1 MGSNKPG
8 PGRPKGTGKYKESTK
23 PIRVPRSFIPTLEEL
38 LLHQKQTG
46 QFYQADFQ
54 ARGIPLYG
62 ARIAAGRPS
71 LSDDFIEEY
80 VNFNQ
85 YLVHHPLSTF
95 CVRVSGDS
103 MSGVGIYKNDI
114 LLVDQ
119 SLKATHGTI
128 VVAALDSEL
137 TVKRL
142 VFKAE
147 KIVLVPENPGYE
159 PIEIQSE
166 TNFKILG
173 VAIHVIH
180 SF

>member
-1 MGSNKPG
+1 MGSNRVG
-8 PGRPKGTGKYKESTK
+8 PGRPKGTGKYKEPTK

-38 LLHQKQTG
+38 LLHQKQAG

-62 ARIAAGRPS
+62 ARIAAGSPS

-95 CVRVSGDS
+95 CVRVRGDS
-103 MSGVGIYKNDI
+103 MSGAGIYEDDI
-114 LLVDQ
+114 LIVDQ
-119 SLKATHGTI
+119 SLKAVDQTI
-128 VVAALDSEL
+128 VVATLDSEL

-142 VFKAE
+142 ALKSE
-147 KIVLVPENPGYE
+147 KIELLPENPRYE
-159 PIEIQSE
+159 PIEISPD

-173 VAIHVIH
+173 VVLHVIR

>member
-1 MGSNKPG
+1 M
-8 PGRPKGTGKYKESTK
+8 
-23 PIRVPRSFIPTLEEL
+23 
-38 LLHQKQTG
+38 
-46 QFYQADFQ
+46 
-54 ARGIPLYG
+54 
-62 ARIAAGRPS
+62 
-71 LSDDFIEEY
+71 
-80 VNFNQ
+80 
-85 YLVHHPLSTF
+85 
-95 CVRVSGDS
+95 
-103 MSGVGIYKNDI
+103 
-114 LLVDQ
+114 
-119 SLKATHGTI
+119 
-128 VVAALDSEL
+128 AALDSEL